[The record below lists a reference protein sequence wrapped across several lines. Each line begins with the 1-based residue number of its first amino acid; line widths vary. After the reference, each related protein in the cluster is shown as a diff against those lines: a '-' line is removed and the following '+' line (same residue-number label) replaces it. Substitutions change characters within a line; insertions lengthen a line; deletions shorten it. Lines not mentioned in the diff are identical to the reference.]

1 MSRLLHDHD
10 GCLRLRIRVQPGA
23 ANNTVRGVELDAAG
37 EAFLKVRVTQPAEG
51 GKANRAVAKMLA
63 KSWRVP
69 ASSIT
74 VVAGHKDR
82 RKILEINGGPEV
94 AERIK
99 TWLGALT

>member
-1 MSRLLHDHD
+1 VSSPLQDN
-10 GCLRLRIRVQPGA
+10 GGALRLRIRAQPGA
-23 ANNTVRGVELDAAG
+23 SSNEVAGVELDAAG

-74 VVAGHKDR
+74 VAAGHKDR
-82 RKILEINGGPEV
+82 RKVLEIAGGPEV
-94 AERIK
+94 TERIK
-99 TWLGALT
+99 MWLGALT

>member
-1 MSRLLHDHD
+1 VSSPLQNHGDT
-10 GCLRLRIRVQPGA
+10 LRLRIRVQPAA
-23 ANNTVRGVELDAAG
+23 ANNTVSGVELDAAG
-37 EAFLKVRVTQPAEG
+37 QAYLKVRVTQLAEG
-51 GKANRAVAKMLA
+51 GKANHAVAKMLA

-82 RKILEINGGPEV
+82 RKILEIAGGSEV
-94 AERIK
+94 TERIK